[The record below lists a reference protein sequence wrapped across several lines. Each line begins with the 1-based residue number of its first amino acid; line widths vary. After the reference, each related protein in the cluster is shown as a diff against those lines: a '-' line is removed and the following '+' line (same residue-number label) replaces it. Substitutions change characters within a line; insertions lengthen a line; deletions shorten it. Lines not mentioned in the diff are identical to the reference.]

1 MTGLITLLLNEQTPT
16 RSCHTTQI
24 SERLVLNTEQI
35 LRSFLAA
42 MATFGAAACGSST
55 DLADVP
61 EPDILVPIEGL
72 GGAQKIK
79 IVGSSTVAPFSTTVA
94 EQFGA
99 ISEHPAPIV
108 ETTGTGGGFK
118 AFCDAIGPDEPS
130 IINASRKIKD
140 GERALCLE
148 AGIIDPFEVK
158 IGYDGIVLA
167 NGKSGPDLNLTKTEV
182 FLALAAEL
190 PDGEGG
196 WKANPHRYWNDIN
209 PALPSM
215 RILVSGPPPT
225 SGTRDAFAEI
235 AMERG
240 ALGVPEMAALQEA
253 DPMAFSARAR
263 EIRNDGAWIDSGEN
277 DSSIINTL
285 LRNEDAVGVLGYSF
299 LEQNLD
305 RVKGGRISDIAPTF
319 ENISTGAYGVSR
331 SMYFYV
337 KRENLP
343 IVPGLSDYVAE
354 FIQED
359 AWGPDGYLIEKGL
372 IPLPAEDRSAIRA
385 SASQILIESKNPPRS
400 ENDPSPPQ
408 IGEDRPAQ

>member
-1 MTGLITLLLNEQTPT
+1 M
-16 RSCHTTQI
+16 RSLFTALAVFGI
-24 SERLVLNTEQI
+24 S
-35 LRSFLAA
+35 
-42 MATFGAAACGSST
+42 ACGSST
-55 DLADVP
+55 DLADIP
-61 EPDILVPIEGL
+61 EPDVLVPFEGL
-72 GGAQKIK
+72 GSAQKIK

-99 ISEHPAPIV
+99 ISEHYAPIV

-118 AFCDAIGPDEPS
+118 AFCNAIGPDEPS

-140 GERALCLE
+140 GERALCSE
-148 AGIIDPFEVK
+148 AGIIDPFEIK

-167 NGKSGPDLNLTKTEV
+167 NRKSGPDLNLTKTEI

-190 PDGEGG
+190 PDGNGG
-196 WKANPHRYWNDIN
+196 WMANPHRYWNDIN

-235 AMERG
+235 AMELG
-240 ALGVPEMAALQEA
+240 ALGVPEMLALRET
-253 DPMAFSARAR
+253 DPLAFSARAR

-285 LRNEDAVGVLGYSF
+285 LRNEDSVGVLGYSF

-343 IVPGLSDYVAE
+343 IVPGLAEYVAE

-372 IPLPAEDRSAIRA
+372 IPLPEEDRRAIRA
-385 SASQILIESKNPPRS
+385 SALEILTASKNLPPS
-400 ENDPSPPQ
+400 GSVPSPQQ
-408 IGEDRPAQ
+408 IGEDPPAQ

>member
-1 MTGLITLLLNEQTPT
+1 M
-16 RSCHTTQI
+16 RSLFTALAVFGI
-24 SERLVLNTEQI
+24 S
-35 LRSFLAA
+35 
-42 MATFGAAACGSST
+42 ACGSST
-55 DLADVP
+55 DLADIP
-61 EPDILVPIEGL
+61 EPDVLVPFEGL
-72 GGAQKIK
+72 GSAQKIK

-99 ISEHPAPIV
+99 ISEHYAPIV

-118 AFCDAIGPDEPS
+118 AFCNAIGPDEPS

-140 GERALCLE
+140 GERALCSE
-148 AGIIDPFEVK
+148 AGIIDPFEIK

-167 NGKSGPDLNLTKTEV
+167 NRKSGPDLNLTKTEI

-190 PDGEGG
+190 PDGNGG
-196 WKANPHRYWNDIN
+196 WMANPHRYWNDIN

-235 AMERG
+235 AMELG
-240 ALGVPEMAALQEA
+240 ALGVPEMLALRET
-253 DPMAFSARAR
+253 DPLAFSARAR
-263 EIRNDGAWIDSGEN
+263 KIRNDGAWIDSGEN

-285 LRNEDAVGVLGYSF
+285 LRNEDSVGVLGYSF

-343 IVPGLSDYVAE
+343 IVPGLAEYVAE

-372 IPLPAEDRSAIRA
+372 IPLPEEDRRAIRA
-385 SASQILIESKNPPRS
+385 SALEILTASKNLPPS
-400 ENDPSPPQ
+400 ENVPSPQQ
-408 IGEDRPAQ
+408 IGEDPPAQ